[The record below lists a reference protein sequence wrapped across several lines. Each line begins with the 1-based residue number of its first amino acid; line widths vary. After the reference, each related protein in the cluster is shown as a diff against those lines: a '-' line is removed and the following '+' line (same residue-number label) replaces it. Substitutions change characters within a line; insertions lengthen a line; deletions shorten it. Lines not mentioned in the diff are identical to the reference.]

1 MLNKVMLIG
10 HLGADPECRSM
21 PSGDAVANLRLAT
34 TERYKDRVS
43 GEPREATEWHRV
55 SFFGR
60 LAEIAR
66 DYLKKGAR
74 VYVEGR
80 IKTRQWEKDGQKHYS
95 TEIVAERLLM
105 LGSPQSEADAE
116 RAARAYAEASGG
128 GAHDDGSW
136 GQA

>member
-34 TERYKDRVS
+34 TERYKDRAS
-43 GEPREATEWHRV
+43 GEMREATEWHRV

-60 LAEIAR
+60 LAEVAR
-66 DYLKKGAR
+66 DYLKKGWK

-105 LGSPQSEADAE
+105 LGSPQAEADTK
-116 RAARAYAEASGG
+116 RAAREYAEASGG
-128 GAHDDGSW
+128 GAPDDGSW
-136 GQA
+136 GEA